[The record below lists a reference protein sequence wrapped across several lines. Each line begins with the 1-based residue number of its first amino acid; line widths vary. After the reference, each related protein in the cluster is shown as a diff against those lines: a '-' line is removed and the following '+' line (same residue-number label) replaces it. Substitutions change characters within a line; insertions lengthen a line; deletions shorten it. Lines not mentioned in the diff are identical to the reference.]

1 MWVCK
6 GVKNHLRQTSEDI
19 WRQKLVQ
26 FQIYSQ
32 KCVPKNHLDKSTCV
46 TQQRNMSSEC
56 KTCAS
61 KKVKSPSLRIT
72 PHKATWFEAIEN
84 GQPDENSVLGDRC
97 WALFPPNKC
106 QTNKFLALKS
116 LKILQMKIC
125 KIKILQISFDICKIF
140 VRFLSYKFSFVRCSA
155 FFEGQKISK
164 IQTCSM
170 VSGQIIVRYYS

>member
-1 MWVCK
+1 M
-6 GVKNHLRQTSEDI
+6 
-19 WRQKLVQ
+19 
-26 FQIYSQ
+26 YSQ

-46 TQQRNMSSEC
+46 TQQRNMSSAC
-56 KTCAS
+56 KTCAC

-72 PHKATWFEAIEN
+72 PHKATCFEAIEN

-106 QTNKFLALKS
+106 QTNKFLSLKS

-125 KIKILQISFDICKIF
+125 KIKIFQISFDICKIF
-140 VRFLSYKFSFVRCSA
+140 VRFLSYKFSFVRCSI

-170 VSGQIIVRYYS
+170 VSGQIIVRHYS